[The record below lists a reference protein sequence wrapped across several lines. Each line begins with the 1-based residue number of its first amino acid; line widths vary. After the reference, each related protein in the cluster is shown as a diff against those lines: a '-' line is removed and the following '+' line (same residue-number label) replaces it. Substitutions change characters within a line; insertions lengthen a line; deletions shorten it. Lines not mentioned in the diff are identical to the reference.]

1 MVFIGRFPAKFV
13 EEPERTP
20 YLSKVGQTALKLF
33 EPMGDEFLDLVAGG
47 LHAILDLQ
55 KLRDVL
61 QGESDGLRSADELK
75 PAQRIG
81 PV

>member
-20 YLSKVGQTALKLF
+20 YLSKVGQTALELF

-47 LHAILDLQ
+47 RHAILD
-55 KLRDVL
+55 V
-61 QGESDGLRSADELK
+61 
-75 PAQRIG
+75 
-81 PV
+81 